1 MVESLQGQLAEAR
14 QEAREL
20 RQSMSEMDKGR
31 QASWGQQLAAQTRM
45 GELEGELSAL
55 RSANDVLTK
64 RCEEAEQ
71 QAAEERSLRARGDNA
86 NAELMGKQA
95 SLLQRLEMLET
106 ELANRGSSKRRGGTR
121 RVKLQDQPVESRPG
135 TANLLRT
142 GGDARPGT
150 SGGLRGGGHAR
161 PSTSAVSS
169 AHAHR
174 EERAGKMHGA
184 QVLRIGEDGE
194 EDEFETMLG
203 DR

>member
-1 MVESLQGQLAEAR
+1 MCSCAPHSLL
-14 QEAREL
+14 L
-20 RQSMSEMDKGR
+20 RS
-31 QASWGQQLAAQTRM
+31 
-45 GELEGELSAL
+45 
-55 RSANDVLTK
+55 SANDVLTK

-71 QAAEERSLRARGDNA
+71 QAAEERSLRSRGDSA

-184 QVLRIGEDGE
+184 QVLRIGEPGE